1 MGFFFQSKIKYSQ
14 TSIPKD
20 CFIIKI
26 YNNNKKQ
33 IIVNILT
40 ICIYINYIQYFK

>member
-14 TSIPKD
+14 TSIPKY

-26 YNNNKKQ
+26 YNNNKKH
-33 IIVNILT
+33 ILS
-40 ICIYINYIQYFK
+40 IYIYINYIQNFK